1 MTADVRSRPRAPPL
15 APLLLA
21 AGAVAVLAA
30 EAALWLAAPQV
41 VRPPFML
48 SGAAIGLL
56 VGLTGVGGG
65 SLMTPVLILLFGLH
79 PASAVGADLLY
90 ASATKAVGT
99 GVHAAGRTVDWALV
113 RLMALG
119 SVPATL
125 LTLTAMKLTGLGG
138 EKSSHGLS
146 VALGFVLLLT
156 AAALLFRDPLLRLAR
171 APEGRTRRPNATAAL
186 TVALGAVLGVLIT
199 LTSVGAGALGVTLLV
214 FLYPRMPIAR
224 VVGSDIVHAVPLTLI
239 AGVGHWWMGSVDL
252 SLVASLLMGSIPG
265 VIVGGLLA
273 PRTPERVLRP
283 ILAAVLVL
291 VGWKLAF
298 K

>member
-1 MTADVRSRPRAPPL
+1 
-15 APLLLA
+15 
-21 AGAVAVLAA
+21 
-30 EAALWLAAPQV
+30 
-41 VRPPFML
+41 ML